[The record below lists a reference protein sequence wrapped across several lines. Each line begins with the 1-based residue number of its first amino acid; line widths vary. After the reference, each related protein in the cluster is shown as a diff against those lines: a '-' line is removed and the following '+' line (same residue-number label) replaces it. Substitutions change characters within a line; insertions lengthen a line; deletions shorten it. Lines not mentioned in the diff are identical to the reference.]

1 MITLMYSNYRPS
13 PAHIARLETM
23 AGSGRVHVADS
34 EAAALALAGETEIVL
49 GQRYLRQILPVAKRL
64 RWVQTTAAGID
75 QLPWE
80 ALRERGI
87 LLTRNTLNSQ
97 AIAHHTLAMIW
108 ALLRRLPETMDAQ
121 RRHEWSAP
129 PAMLPLPRTALVLG
143 LGAIGLGIAR
153 LLRGVGLY
161 VRGTSLSG
169 TEAQRLGCDQFVSVD
184 TWRDFLGDTD
194 ILVLAMP
201 YSRSTSR
208 SVGQRELAALPNHA
222 VLVNVARAG
231 VLDLDALI
239 STLNAGGLG
248 GAALD
253 VMDPQPAP
261 SDPVWDAPGLL
272 LTPKVAA
279 YHPDM
284 QDDFEAFAEAQVKR
298 FLAGQPLHCLA

>member
-1 MITLMYSNYRPS
+1 MITLMYSNYTPS
-13 PAHIARLETM
+13 SAHIARLETM
-23 AGSGRVHVADS
+23 AGSGLVNVADS
-34 EAAALALAGETEIVL
+34 ETTALALAGETEIVL
-49 GQRYLRQILPVAKRL
+49 GHRYLRQILPVAKRL

-87 LLTRNTLNSQ
+87 LLTRNTRNSQ
-97 AIAHHTLAMIW
+97 AIAHHTLAMTW
-108 ALLRRLPETMDAQ
+108 ALLRRLPEAIDAQ
-121 RRHEWSAP
+121 RRHEWGTP

-143 LGAIGLGIAR
+143 LGAIGLCIAR
-153 LLRGVGLY
+153 LLRGVGIY

-169 TEAQRLGCDQFVSVD
+169 TEAQRQGCDQFVSVD

-201 YSRSTSR
+201 YSRSTSG

-231 VLDLDALI
+231 LLDLDALVAA
-239 STLNAGGLG
+239 LHARRLG

-253 VMDPQPAP
+253 VMDPLPNA
-261 SDPVWDAPGLL
+261 SDPVWDTPGLL

-284 QDDFEAFAEAQVKR
+284 QDEFEAFAEAQVKR
-298 FLAGQPLHCLA
+298 FLAGQPLHCLV